1 MQISTDS
8 DEAGSVAEYLAGIL
22 RPSTGYE
29 LPVNNESA
37 SGSGATI
44 ALLPLEVSGEGY
56 EMQVD
61 SDGIEVRT
69 NEPAGLFMGVQTL
82 R

>member
-1 MQISTDS
+1 V
-8 DEAGSVAEYLAGIL
+8 GK
-22 RPSTGYE
+22 
-29 LPVNNESA
+29 
-37 SGSGATI
+37 
-44 ALLPLEVSGEGY
+44 GY

>member
-22 RPSTGYE
+22 RPSIGYE
-29 LPVNNESA
+29 LPISNESA
-37 SGSGATI
+37 SGSGTTI
-44 ALLPLEVSGEGY
+44 ALLPSEVSGEGY